1 MTEFQIQ
8 NMTCGH
14 CAGVVTK
21 AVQAVDPKATL
32 DFDLPIPASNS
43 PSHDTGEST
52 VTWMIV
58 GTVDRPMRGDYTV
71 IQWVSLHNG

>member
-32 DFDLPIPASNS
+32 DFDLPAHRVRVESSAPREQLVRSLTDAGYPPA
-43 PSHDTGEST
+43 
-52 VTWMIV
+52 
-58 GTVDRPMRGDYTV
+58 
-71 IQWVSLHNG
+71 